1 MNSIKSYINHVI
13 LSKSYDSN
21 LDKLLNSY
29 RDDVIKRFDLSESK
43 ESYWIDC
50 KDDYA
55 EAPEMV
61 NEKTDFHGSLE
72 DQSNFV
78 IKHWNFFPKSVHQE
92 LKGILRYILYLRNS
106 SAIRNKYTL
115 KYRSEVRDNVYEM

>member
-1 MNSIKSYINHVI
+1 MNSIERFVNRII
-13 LSKSYDSN
+13 LSKSYDLN

-29 RDDVIKRFDLSESK
+29 RDDVIKRFVLADSK

-55 EAPEMV
+55 EAPEIV
-61 NEKTDFHGSLE
+61 NEETDLHGSLE

-78 IKHWNFFPKSVHQE
+78 IKHWEFFPESVCQE
-92 LKGILRYILYLRNS
+92 VKGILRYILHLRNL
-106 SAIRNKYTL
+106 SAIRNKYSV
-115 KYRSEVRDNVYEM
+115 KYQNEVRDNVYEM